1 MKKRKYEIE
10 YNHNATLK
18 ISKIVDYLETKEV
31 LILKIFH
38 NVGILNFKELQ
49 KNSLILISKLD
60 LELCINIV
68 GISRCKYI
76 AHCQTYYYLTIVLEK
91 K

>member
-49 KNSLILISKLD
+49 KNYLILLSKLD
-60 LELCINIV
+60 LEVCINIV
-68 GISRCKYI
+68 GISRCQYV
-76 AHCQTYYYLTIVLEK
+76 AHRQTDHYLTIVLEK